1 MRWGNLFD
9 LAKIK
14 EKHIELEDKMSKND
28 FWDNQEKAQIVLKE
42 AKKYSDKIKK
52 FELLD
57 EELKAFGFSIEVYE
71 EDPDIS
77 YEKEIKNHSKMLEKY
92 MNNFVIETLLKGEYD
107 SNNAILSIH
116 SGAGG
121 TDAQDWAEML
131 LRMYSRW
138 AESNGYKVE
147 VLDLLSDNKG
157 GIKSVT
163 LQISGNNAYG
173 YLKSEVGVHRIV
185 RISPFD
191 ASGKRHTSFAA
202 VEVLPEL
209 DENVTIDID
218 EKDLRIDTYR
228 ASGAG
233 GQHVN
238 KTDSAIRITHIP
250 TGIVVQCQNERS
262 QMSNRKKALNM
273 LMSKLIEL
281 KEREHKESIKELKGN
296 YNQIT
301 WGSQIRSYVFHPY
314 SLVKDHRTSVEK
326 GNVQKVMDGDLD
338 DFISAFLKMHIKKN
352 K

>member
-52 FELLD
+52 IELLD

-77 YEKEIKNHSKMLEKY
+77 YEKEIKNHSKILEKY

-138 AESNGYKVE
+138 AESSGYKVE

>member
-52 FELLD
+52 IELLD

-77 YEKEIKNHSKMLEKY
+77 YEKEIKNHSKILEKY

-138 AESNGYKVE
+138 AESSGYKVE
-147 VLDLLSDNKG
+147 ILDLLSDNKG